1 MHSLVGQVGNLRR
14 IGNPPLDPEPVC
26 SSRRG
31 IRLWPGER
39 IFASEP
45 PERRLQ
51 GRIACPTTHATMK
64 FVQLP
69 VDSAVP
75 EILRHLREANNLV
88 LEAPPGAGKTTRVPP
103 ALLHLDDR
111 DILVLEPRRLAA
123 RLAARFVAQQLG
135 ERVGETVGY
144 QVRFEEAAG
153 PRTRL
158 RFVTEGVLTRKLL
171 SDPTLARTGC
181 VVLDEFHERRLEG
194 DLALALLRRLQ
205 QTTRRDLRLLVMS
218 ATLDAAPVAR
228 YLGGARVI
236 RSEGRQYPLDI
247 EYSPHSAAPL
257 EQQVAAAVERL
268 AARTVA
274 GHMLVFL
281 PGAAEIRRAQ
291 TACAAL
297 AARLGFL
304 VLPLHGDQSPEEQ
317 DRVILTDPV
326 GPSQQ
331 RKIILAT
338 NVAESSI
345 TIEGVAAVID
355 SGLAR
360 MAGHSPWSGMPTLE
374 IARIS
379 QASANQRAGR
389 AGRTGPGRA
398 IRLYPLDDFVRRA
411 AHETPEI
418 LRADLSP
425 VALLLRAMGLGGLES
440 LEWLDAPPGAAAKHA
455 EELLRQLG
463 ADGETGREMAR
474 YPLHPRLARLIVEAR
489 RRGVAEDGCTV
500 AALLSAGERLPAR
513 AAHAS
518 RSDLLALLDAQR
530 VAGWEPRTEQVV
542 RQVRRAVN
550 PPKQSRGVT
559 SSLQRDEDALLIS
572 VLAAFPDRVARR
584 RQGSDLQLASG
595 GPAQLG
601 PSSTVTQAQ
610 FLVAVEAEDRRDQKA
625 PLVRIASAIEPE
637 WLVDLF
643 PERVAE
649 VATVEWNRSAERVEG
664 VSALMFG
671 QIAIEQTRREPNAAA
686 AGELLA
692 QKAIEAGLARFVDM
706 DELGAFLERARFA
719 APYMEMP
726 ALGVEA
732 ANEVL
737 RALARE
743 RKSFTELAEAA
754 RRELLRTLH
763 RQLPRGL
770 DAIAPESIKL
780 PGGRQL
786 RVHYEPGQPPWIASR
801 LQDFFGMRET
811 PRIAGGKA
819 PLVVRLLAPNQRPVQ
834 MTSDLAGFWDRLYPE
849 VRKELSR
856 RYPKHKWP

>member
-1 MHSLVGQVGNLRR
+1 
-14 IGNPPLDPEPVC
+14 
-26 SSRRG
+26 
-31 IRLWPGER
+31 
-39 IFASEP
+39 
-45 PERRLQ
+45 
-51 GRIACPTTHATMK
+51 
-64 FVQLP
+64 
-69 VDSAVP
+69 VDSAIP
-75 EILRHLREANNLV
+75 EILRHLREAVNLV

-103 ALLHLDDR
+103 ALLHLDPR

-171 SDPTLARTGC
+171 SDPNLARTAC
-181 VVLDEFHERRLEG
+181 VVLDEFHERRVEG

-218 ATLDAAPVAR
+218 ATLDAAPVAH
-228 YLGGARVI
+228 YLGDARVI
-236 RSEGRQYPLDI
+236 RSEGRQHPLEI
-247 EYSPHSAAPL
+247 EYSPHSAAAL

-268 AARTVA
+268 AARSIA
-274 GHMLVFL
+274 GHVLVFL

-297 AARLGFL
+297 AARLGWI

-317 DRVILTDPV
+317 DRVIMTPH
-326 GPSQQ
+326 Q
-331 RKIILAT
+331 RKIVLST

-360 MAGHSPWSGMPTLE
+360 VASHSPWSGMPTLE

-398 IRLYPLDDFVRRA
+398 IRLYPLEDFVRRP
-411 AHETPEI
+411 AHEAPEI

-440 LEWLDAPPGAAAKHA
+440 LDWLDAPPGAAAKHA
-455 EELLRQLG
+455 EDLLRQLG
-463 ADGETGREMAR
+463 ADGDTGREMAR

-489 RRGVAEDGCTV
+489 RRGVAEDACTV

-530 VAGWEPRTEQVV
+530 AAPWDARTEQVL

-550 PPKQSRGVT
+550 PPKQSRPAA
-559 SSLQRDEDALLIS
+559 SSTLQRDEDALLIS

-584 RQGSDLQLASG
+584 RQGNDFQLAAG
-595 GPAQLG
+595 GPAQLA

-625 PLVRIASAIEPE
+625 PLIRIASAIEPE

-643 PERVAE
+643 PERVTEA
-649 VATVEWNRSAERVEG
+649 ATVEWNRSAERVES

-671 QIAIEQTRREPNAAA
+671 QIAIEQTRREPDAAA

-706 DELGAFLERARFA
+706 EQLEAFIERARFA

-726 ALGVEA
+726 TVGAEA
-732 ANEVL
+732 ASEVL
-737 RALARE
+737 RALARS
-743 RKSFTELAEAA
+743 RKSFAELEEVA
-754 RRELLRTLH
+754 RRELLHTLH

-780 PGGRQL
+780 PGGRQV

-811 PRIAGGKA
+811 PRIAGGKI
-819 PLVVRLLAPNQRPVQ
+819 PLVVRLLAPNQRPIQ
-834 MTSDLAGFWDRLYPE
+834 MTSDLAGFWERLYPQ